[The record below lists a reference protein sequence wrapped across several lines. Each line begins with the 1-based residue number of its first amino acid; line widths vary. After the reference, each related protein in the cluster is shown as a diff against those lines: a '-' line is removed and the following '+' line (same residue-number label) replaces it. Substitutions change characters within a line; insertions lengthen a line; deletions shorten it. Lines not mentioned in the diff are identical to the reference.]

1 MDWKN
6 QFNKTPYLL
15 IFVLLTVLSLGLLT
29 NVSSIPEPLDFIIS
43 LSTNSASIDIVDQ
56 NSFDITV
63 SQISGRGDVSL
74 SASNIPSGVVVSFN
88 PTTEKLRKNQPTF
101 ISTMSIFVS
110 PTATNG
116 IYLIQITATGKD
128 IEKSQ
133 IFELTVTGTPPPP
146 SEDIVVAAAGDI
158 ACKPPNRN
166 GKGAVETET
175 LCAQRRTSDIL
186 ISLNPTAVL
195 TLGDNQYD
203 RGELKNF
210 IKSYDPTWGRVKEIT
225 HPSTGNHDNTDN
237 GAESG
242 YYQYFGSSAGDPDK
256 FYYNFN
262 IGSWNLIALNS
273 NCDEGGG
280 CGQGSPQALWLQ
292 NVLEN
297 DNSNCTL
304 AYWHHPRFAPGSLD
318 TGHGDHDELDEFW
331 QLLYQYGTD
340 VVLVGH
346 NHIYERLGKQTPDQ
360 VSSSD
365 GIRQF
370 IVGTG
375 GKSHAGSGI
384 TQPNTEAKNSDT
396 FGVLKLVLHEDS
408 YDWQFIPEEGKTFT
422 DTGSEPCNLN

>member
-1 MDWKN
+1 MDMN
-6 QFNKTPYLL
+6 TQLTKTHYLVT
-15 IFVLLTVLSLGLLT
+15 FVLLVILSVGLLT
-29 NVSSIPEPLDFIIS
+29 NVSSMPELLDFTLS
-43 LSTNSASIDIVDQ
+43 LSTNSASIDIGDQ

-74 SASNIPSGVVVSFN
+74 SASNVPSGVMVSFN

-101 ISTMSIFVS
+101 ISTMNIFVS

-116 IYLIQITATGKD
+116 VYQIQITATGKD

-133 IFELTVTGTPPPP
+133 IFELTIAGTPPSP
-146 SEDIVVAAAGDI
+146 SEDIVVVAAGDI
-158 ACKPPNRN
+158 ACKPSKRKQND
-166 GKGAVETET
+166 KV
-175 LCAQRRTSDIL
+175 CHQRQTSDIIL
-186 ISLNPTAVL
+186 GINPTAVL

-203 RGELKNF
+203 RGQLENF
-210 IKSYDPTWGRVKEIT
+210 LKSYDPTWGRLKEIT
-225 HPSTGNHDNTDN
+225 HPSTGNHDGTHN

-297 DNSNCTL
+297 DTSNCTL

-331 QLLYQYGTD
+331 QLLYQYDTD

-360 VSSSD
+360 ISSSD

-375 GKSHAGSGI
+375 GKSHA
-384 TQPNTEAKNSDT
+384 AR
-396 FGVLKLVLHEDS
+396 
-408 YDWQFIPEEGKTFT
+408 
-422 DTGSEPCNLN
+422 CR

>member
-1 MDWKN
+1 MNWN
-6 QFNKTPYLL
+6 SQLTKTPYLVM
-15 IFVLLTVLSLGLLT
+15 FGLLAVLSVGLLT
-29 NVSSIPEPLDFIIS
+29 NVSSMQEPLNFTIS
-43 LSTNSASIDIVDQ
+43 ISTNSASIDIGGQ

-63 SQISGRGDVSL
+63 SQISGMGDVSL

-101 ISTMSIFVS
+101 ISTTSIFVS

-133 IFELTVTGTPPPP
+133 IFELTVTGTAPPP

-158 ACKPPNRN
+158 ACKPPNHK
-166 GKGAVETET
+166 GKGAKETET
-175 LCAQRRTSDIL
+175 SCAQRRTSDIL
-186 ISLNPTAVL
+186 MGLNPTAVL
-195 TLGDNQYD
+195 TLGDNQYES
-203 RGELKNF
+203 GQLENF
-210 IKSYDPTWGRVKEIT
+210 IKSYDPTWGLVKSIT
-225 HPSTGNHDNTDN
+225 YPSTGNHDYRTSD
-237 GAESG
+237 ASG
-242 YYQYFGSSAGDPDK
+242 YYQYFGDSAGDPSK
-256 FYYNFN
+256 GYYNF
-262 IGSWNLIALNS
+262 ILGDWNLIALNS
-273 NCDEGGG
+273 NCLEVGG

-375 GKSHAGSGI
+375 GKNHAGSGI

-396 FGVLKLVLHEDS
+396 FGVLKLVLHENS

-422 DTGSEPCNLN
+422 DTGSELCN